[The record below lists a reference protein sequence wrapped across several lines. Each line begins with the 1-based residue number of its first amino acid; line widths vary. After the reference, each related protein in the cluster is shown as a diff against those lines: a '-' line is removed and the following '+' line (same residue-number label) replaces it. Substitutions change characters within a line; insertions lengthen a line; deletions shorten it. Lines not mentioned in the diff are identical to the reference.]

1 MEEGFPFQST
11 FPDVTISFLS
21 LIFFLL
27 DLALD
32 LWAVVGLYNEGRYFS
47 MGLLIFLLVGASILT
62 QIFSWIWYS
71 DPVKTAPVTKGK
83 RFNSR
88 HCLLAWVHI
97 FQLGLFF
104 RFGELI
110 MTTIH
115 GYKQHD
121 LFEKGVTVYLN
132 HDLSMLRLFEAF
144 SENAPQLVFMIAL
157 TVEMEDQQLFTVAKI
172 VGSLS
177 SLSFTV
183 LSYHR
188 SMRKFIPEKLKMG
201 WSSSVFYFLWNLLLI
216 GPRVVSMSLF
226 ASELPCYIAAH
237 FLSLWTLLV
246 LWAWW
251 QKTDFME
258 SKAGEWLYRA
268 TVGIIWYFSW
278 FNVVSGSTK
287 HKAVIYHVVMGT
299 DTTLLIGLW
308 WWKRSVESARLSP
321 LPINPYLLIALL
333 VTIYSIGVLLKLV
346 YYWKFHPN
354 KPVLKIRVAAED
366 KNPVLELQGPLIRAA
381 NIDIEVDSGDTPVS
395 SPSSTVTPPTQRNL
409 TGIHKRMK
417 IMAENF
423 YY

>member
-11 FPDVTISFLS
+11 FPDVAISFLS

-32 LWAVVGLYNEGRYFS
+32 LWAVLGLYNEGRYIS

-71 DPVKTAPVTKGK
+71 DK
-83 RFNSR
+83 RFDSR
-88 HCLLAWVHI
+88 PWLLAWVHI

-104 RFGELI
+104 RFAELI
-110 MTTIH
+110 MTTIRGH
-115 GYKQHD
+115 KQHD
-121 LFEKGVTVYLN
+121 LFKKGVTVYLN

-157 TVEMEDQQLFTVAKI
+157 TVEMEDLQLFKVAKI

-188 SMRKFIPEKLKMG
+188 SMREFIPEKLKMG
-201 WSSSVFYFLWNLLLI
+201 WSSFVLYFLWNLFLI

-226 ASELPCYIAAH
+226 TLALPCYIAAH

-251 QKTDFME
+251 QKTDFMD
-258 SKAGEWLYRA
+258 SRAGEWLYRA

-278 FNVVSGSTK
+278 FNIVSGSTR
-287 HKAVIYHVVMGT
+287 HKAVIYHVVMLM
-299 DTTLLIGLW
+299 DTMLLLGLW

-321 LPINPYLLIALL
+321 LSIDPYLIIALL
-333 VTIYSIGVLLKLV
+333 VTIYVTGILLKLV

-354 KPVLKIRVAAED
+354 KPVLKISVAAED
-366 KNPVLELQGPLIRAA
+366 KNPVLEPQGPIMVAA
-381 NIDIEVDSGDTPVS
+381 HMDIELDSGETPES

-423 YY
+423 YN

>member
-11 FPDVTISFLS
+11 IPDVAISFLS

-32 LWAVVGLYNEGRYFS
+32 LWAVIELYNEGRYIS
-47 MGLLIFLLVGASILT
+47 MGLLIFLLVGASILM

-71 DPVKTAPVTKGK
+71 DPIKTAPETKGK

-88 HCLLAWVHI
+88 CLLAWVHI
-97 FQLGLFF
+97 FQLGLFI
-104 RFGELI
+104 RFAELI
-110 MTTIH
+110 MTTIR
-115 GYKQHD
+115 GYKQRD
-121 LFEKGVTVYLN
+121 RFKKGVTVYLN

-157 TVEMEDQQLFTVAKI
+157 TVEMDDLQLFTVAKI

-177 SLSFTV
+177 SLSFTM

-188 SMRKFIPEKLKMG
+188 SMREFIPDKLKMG
-201 WSSSVFYFLWNLLLI
+201 WSSSVLYFLWNLFLI

-251 QKTDFME
+251 QKTDFMD
-258 SKAGEWLYRA
+258 SRAGEWLYRA

-278 FNVVSGSTK
+278 FNIVSGSTR
-287 HKAVIYHVVMGT
+287 HKAVIYHVVMGMNT
-299 DTTLLIGLW
+299 MLLLGLW

-321 LPINPYLLIALL
+321 LSIDPYLIIALL
-333 VTIYSIGVLLKLV
+333 VTIYVTGILLKLV
-346 YYWKFHPN
+346 YYWKLHPN
-354 KPVLKIRVAAED
+354 KPVLKISVAAED
-366 KNPVLELQGPLIRAA
+366 KNPVLEPQGPIMRAA
-381 NIDIEVDSGDTPVS
+381 HMDIELDSVGTPES

-423 YY
+423 YN

>member
-1 MEEGFPFQST
+1 MEEGFPFQLT
-11 FPDVTISFLS
+11 FPNVAISFLS

-32 LWAVVGLYNEGRYFS
+32 LWALVGLYNEGRYFS
-47 MGLLIFLLVGASILT
+47 MGLLIFLLIGASILM

-71 DPVKTAPVTKGK
+71 DSIKTAPETKGK

-88 HCLLAWVHI
+88 RCLLAWVHI

-110 MTTIH
+110 MTTIR

-172 VGSLS
+172 IGSLS
-177 SLSFTV
+177 SLSFTM

-188 SMRKFIPEKLKMG
+188 NMREFVPDKHKMG
-201 WSSSVFYFLWNLLLI
+201 WSSSVFYFLWNLFLI
-216 GPRVVSMSLF
+216 GPRVVSVSLF
-226 ASELPCYIAAH
+226 ASVLPCYIATH

-251 QKTDFME
+251 QKTDFMD
-258 SKAGEWLYRA
+258 SKAVEWLYRA

-278 FNVVSGSTK
+278 FNVASRSTK
-287 HKAVIYHVVMGT
+287 HKAVIYHAVMGT
-299 DTTLLIGLW
+299 DTMLLLGLW
-308 WWKRSVESARLSP
+308 WWKRSVESARLGP

-333 VTIYSIGVLLKLV
+333 VTSYSIGVLLKLL

-354 KPVLKIRVAAED
+354 KPVLKIRAAAED
-366 KNPVLELQGPLIRAA
+366 KNPVLQLQGTIIRAA
-381 NIDIEVDSGDTPVS
+381 HIDIEVDSGETPES
-395 SPSSTVTPPTQRNL
+395 SPSSPVTPPTQKNL